1 MPSFHSLRFFNLLSM
16 LLCLGFSI
24 CAVAGSVISGLAAG
38 APPKDY
44 SIHGRPVHVMFNI
57 FNAISIMVTAF
68 ANPIIVEIQ
77 ATIVPPATKKVVKGL
92 VFCYTLSL
100 VAFLSVSI
108 AGYWAF
114 GNAVKGIVFDNM
126 RPLVPTWLYILSN
139 ALACLQL
146 IVITVVY
153 LQPLFAKYEGLVIDA
168 KKGQFSPRNA
178 FVRILGRSLFV
189 SVAILIAAMVP
200 FFSDFS
206 ALMGA
211 FAFIPLCIVL
221 PSIFY
226 LSVFRKASRLSWTY
240 IVNIVI
246 PVVFSIAIIIGIIA
260 ALHQIALDI
269 HTYRIFPS
277 S

>member
-1 MPSFHSLRFFNLLSM
+1 MSM
-16 LLCLGFSI
+16 NRSIETHYQASQVMERILTQCHLCF
-24 CAVAGSVISGLAAG
+24 V
-38 APPKDY
+38 K
-44 SIHGRPVHVMFNI
+44 
-57 FNAISIMVTAF
+57 
-68 ANPIIVEIQ
+68 